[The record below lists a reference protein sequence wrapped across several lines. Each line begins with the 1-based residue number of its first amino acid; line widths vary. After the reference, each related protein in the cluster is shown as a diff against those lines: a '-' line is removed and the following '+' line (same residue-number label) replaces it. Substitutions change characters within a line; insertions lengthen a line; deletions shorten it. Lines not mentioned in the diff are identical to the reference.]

1 VPLLLAFKLIIF
13 CIFSTFFTYNPTE
26 IRLLNSDIIIAPP
39 ASHFAHFRPPPDI
52 DKHTLDTG
60 CPAKRGS
67 GNATTPASNQVKK
80 SKENDSSTME
90 TDDKTTSGRD
100 ADSNAVHCTAPNDR
114 SNKANASLEVL
125 PAHVCRPYGRKTCEA
140 TFHPTVLGE
149 INDVVLHY
157 DEAGNWNGN
166 WTTPEEQ
173 QNAEILNEN
182 MGFNID
188 LSFLQQAEGHAAN
201 NGLVHLIADDASVAS
216 FGSNTGRPNGPP
228 NNDGRTSASVSFSAD
243 NVEAAADTIGGGSTA

>member
-1 VPLLLAFKLIIF
+1 LIIF

-26 IRLLNSDIIIAPP
+26 IRLLNSDIIFAPP

-114 SNKANASLEVL
+114 SDKANTSLEDP
-125 PAHVCRPYGRKTCEA
+125 PAYVCQIYGRKTCEA
-140 TFHPTVLGE
+140 TFNPNVLLGE
-149 INDVVLHY
+149 IDDVVFHY
-157 DEAGNWNGN
+157 DEAGNWNDN
-166 WTTPEEQ
+166 WTTPKEQQ

-188 LSFLQQAEGHAAN
+188 FSFLQQAEGHAAN